1 MPISGGPEIAGFS
14 WESIETSI
22 CDRYRCALFIVA
34 EAPRINVVLRILV
47 GKTESRTVPGLPK
60 VLLVDDHKVV
70 AEGLVR
76 LLSERVEIVDVIN
89 DGSLVVDAVK
99 RTSPDVVILDISMPN
114 VSGLEA
120 IRQLR
125 AHHIETRVIVLTMHA
140 DAALAVEALRAGAS
154 AFVLKEASGDELL
167 TALDRVLNGQ
177 SYLAAS
183 LTKDIVTLMVGAGEP
198 GRVSLTTQ
206 QREVLRLI
214 VRGLR
219 VKEVAST
226 LGMSDRSVVAVKQKL
241 MQSLNVHSTAE
252 LVRFAVEHRLVSF

>member
-1 MPISGGPEIAGFS
+1 MA
-14 WESIETSI
+14 
-22 CDRYRCALFIVA
+22 AL
-34 EAPRINVVLRILV
+34 PR
-47 GKTESRTVPGLPK
+47 

-76 LLSERVEIVDVIN
+76 LLSDRAEIVDIIN
-89 DGSLVVDAVK
+89 EGSLVVDAVK
-99 RTSPDVVILDISMPN
+99 KSTPDVVILDISMPN

-125 AHHIETRVIVLTMHA
+125 ANHLDTRVIVLTMHA
-140 DAALAVEALRAGAS
+140 DAPLAVEALRAGAS
-154 AFVLKEASGDELL
+154 AFVLKESSGDELL
-167 TALDRVLNGQ
+167 TALERVIGGQ

-183 LTKDIVTLMVGAGEP
+183 LTKDIVTLMVGATDP
-198 GRVSLTTQ
+198 NRVSLTTQ

-226 LGMSDRSVVAVKQKL
+226 LGMSARSVVAIKQKL

-252 LVRFAVEHRLVSF
+252 LIRFAVEHRLVSF

>member
-1 MPISGGPEIAGFS
+1 M
-14 WESIETSI
+14 
-22 CDRYRCALFIVA
+22 
-34 EAPRINVVLRILV
+34 
-47 GKTESRTVPGLPK
+47 ESRPR
-60 VLLVDDHKVV
+60 VLVADDHRVV

-76 LLSERVEIVDVIN
+76 LLSDRVEIVETIG
-89 DGSLVVDAVK
+89 DGSQVVEAVT
-99 RTSPDVVILDISMPN
+99 RLQPDVVILDISMPN

-125 AHHIETRVIVLTMHA
+125 ANHLDTRVIVLTMHA

-154 AFVLKEASGDELL
+154 AFVLKESSGDELQI
-167 TALDRVLNGQ
+167 ALDRVLSGQ
-177 SYLAAS
+177 SYLPAA
-183 LTKDIVTLMVGAGEP
+183 LTKEIVTLMVGAADP
-198 GRVSLTTQ
+198 SKVSLTPQ

-226 LGMSDRSVVAVKQKL
+226 LGLSARTVVAIKQKL
-241 MQSLNVHSTAE
+241 MHSLNVHSTAE

>member
-1 MPISGGPEIAGFS
+1 M
-14 WESIETSI
+14 
-22 CDRYRCALFIVA
+22 
-34 EAPRINVVLRILV
+34 
-47 GKTESRTVPGLPK
+47 
-60 VLLVDDHKVV
+60 V
-70 AEGLVR
+70 AEGLKR
-76 LLSERVEIVDVIN
+76 LLSERAEIVATVN
-89 DGSLVVDAVK
+89 DGSMVVDEVRRSA
-99 RTSPDVVILDISMPN
+99 PDVVILDISMPH

-125 AHHIETRVIVLTMHA
+125 ANHLDTKIIVLTMHA

-154 AFVLKEASGDELL
+154 AFVLKESSGDELL
-167 TALDRVLNGQ
+167 IALDRVMNGQ
-177 SYLAAS
+177 SYLAAD

-226 LGMSDRSVVAVKQKL
+226 LGMSDRSVVATKQKL

-252 LVRFAVEHRLVSF
+252 LVRFAVENRLVSF